1 MGGIGISE
9 LLLILFIVILLF
21 GTKKL
26 KNIGSDLGGAIN
38 NFRRSMKEG
47 EREEEMSPTTSS
59 KTSASV
65 EQDEKGRTIEGQITD
80 KHTSKIS

>member
-1 MGGIGISE
+1 MGGIGIWE
-9 LLLILFIVILLF
+9 LLLILLIVVLLF

-47 EREEEMSPTTSS
+47 EREEESTPQV
-59 KTSASV
+59 AQQEDQNRV
-65 EQDEKGRTIEGQITD
+65 IEGQITD
-80 KHTSKIS
+80 KQTSKIKG